1 MNVDVVRRRFTADQ
15 YLRMI
20 DTGILAKGDR
30 VELIEGEILEMGPT
44 GPPHGAGLANLNRLL
59 VLGVGSG
66 AIVMPGATVRLSA
79 LSAPEPDLM
88 LLRPRQGSYRDRYIE
103 PGDVLLIVEVSD
115 TSLRRDRE
123 LKLPLYAR
131 AGIPEVWIADVQDQR
146 VEVYRSPGP
155 GAYASVR
162 RIGQGESI
170 APVAFPDL
178 VISVDEVFV

>member
-1 MNVDVVRRRFTADQ
+1 MDVEVVRRRFTADQ
-15 YLRMI
+15 YLQMI
-20 DTGILAKGDR
+20 DTGILGKGDR

-44 GPPHGAGLANLNRLL
+44 GPSHGAGLANLNRLL
-59 VLGVGSG
+59 VLGVGSR
-66 AIVMPGATVRLSA
+66 AIVMPGATVRLSI

-88 LLRPRQGSYRDRYIE
+88 LLRPRQGSYRDRYTE

-123 LKLPLYAR
+123 LKAPLYAR
-131 AGIPEVWIADVQDQR
+131 AGIPEVWIADVQGER

-155 GAYASVR
+155 RGYASAQSLGR
-162 RIGQGESI
+162 GETV

-178 VISVDEVFV
+178 IISVDEIFA